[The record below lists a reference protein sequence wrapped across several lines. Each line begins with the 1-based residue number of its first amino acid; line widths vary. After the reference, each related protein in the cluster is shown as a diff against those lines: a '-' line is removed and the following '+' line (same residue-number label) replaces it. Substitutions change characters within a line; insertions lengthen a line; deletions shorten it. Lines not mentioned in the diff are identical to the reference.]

1 MAMPHSSTVLGGQ
14 HDTKYVTLGLL
25 MRAAFVADELWGLMP
40 EPARKMFGSVDS

>member
-1 MAMPHSSTVLGGQ
+1 MSPSPNFHGGQ